1 MPYHINN
8 PVLVIQANDAVSRRL
23 FIEISRYQRK
33 VCSIIDLRGNH
44 IEFNGEFDIYPMKST
59 HSRTIKS
66 TYQLVMQSVFTDK
79 VYMYD
84 TRRIDNWLK
93 SIGFT
98 KEEITELKSSARGKY
113 TSKAPT
119 E

>member
-1 MPYHINN
+1 
-8 PVLVIQANDAVSRRL
+8 
-23 FIEISRYQRK
+23 
-33 VCSIIDLRGNH
+33 
-44 IEFNGEFDIYPMKST
+44 
-59 HSRTIKS
+59 
-66 TYQLVMQSVFTDK
+66 MQSVFTDK